1 MKIPKQRKL
10 AMSAEYLLNE
20 LRVRYSHMIHEV
32 NALPYAETTPIPMVI
47 QLCAKTLEELFS
59 HPEISPLHTTE
70 STVSSFG
77 NLLQRSLER
86 HKNEKL
92 LLAQGLFEWKHHNPS
107 LYNEMNT
114 KMIDRGLDA
123 YLTHRIATTLLSE
136 QHLALQSET
145 ENDSDEYVGIISKK
159 CSPAKIARDVA
170 LDVQELIRYQLAETP
185 KIVVLGN
192 VSLTFSYI
200 PVHIYYILIELVKN
214 SAVAAIRTHGVSSQ
228 IPPIKVI
235 VAQGK
240 EDFCIKVEDEGGGI
254 SRTKIDQIWSYAFT
268 TEQSES
274 VYSDSRQTVLSVH
287 DPVAG
292 FGFGLPLSRLYARYF
307 GGDLKLVSL
316 DGYGTDSYIFLPRLG
331 NVQALV
337 PGQREF
343 SEGFLDE

>member
-1 MKIPKQRKL
+1 
-10 AMSAEYLLNE
+10 
-20 LRVRYSHMIHEV
+20 
-32 NALPYAETTPIPMVI
+32 
-47 QLCAKTLEELFS
+47 
-59 HPEISPLHTTE
+59 
-70 STVSSFG
+70 
-77 NLLQRSLER
+77 
-86 HKNEKL
+86 
-92 LLAQGLFEWKHHNPS
+92 
-107 LYNEMNT
+107 
-114 KMIDRGLDA
+114 MIDRGLDA

-145 ENDSDEYVGIISKK
+145 ESDSDEYVGIISKK

-170 LDVQELIRYQLAETP
+170 HDVQELIRYQYAETP

-214 SAVAAIRTHGVSSQ
+214 SAVAAIRNHGVSSQ

-274 VYSDSRQTVLSVH
+274 VYSDARPALSVH

-343 SEGFLDE
+343 SDIDE